1 MCVHVLCGSVLPD
14 NSLVWVDSTG
24 AHVFVYVDP
33 SLASTAGA
41 LTGSGHAR
49 VNAAL
54 ARMPGAPSLEEAA
67 SCR

>member
-14 NSLVWVDSTG
+14 DSLVWVDSTG
-24 AHVFVYVDP
+24 AHVLVYVDP
-33 SLASTAGA
+33 SLASNAGA
-41 LTGSGHAR
+41 LTESGQAC

-54 ARMPGAPSLEEAA
+54 TRIPGVPSLEEAV